1 MIRGKKAA
9 VFAVFCAVSAGMCM
23 TAFGAEAS
31 FDMRKKAVNLLGIMT
46 TGNLNSNVSRA
57 EFAKM
62 LTGASEYRHVTGTSG
77 NVSVFAPDGEIF
89 RAGAGHQH

>member
-1 MIRGKKAA
+1 
-9 VFAVFCAVSAGMCM
+9 
-23 TAFGAEAS
+23 
-31 FDMRKKAVNLLGIMT
+31 MT

-62 LTGASEYRHVTGTSG
+62 LTGASEYRHVTGTAG